1 MDRYRVSKERS
12 FEINESK
19 YNTTYLF
26 LPYNDNSKQ
35 NYWRITL
42 FKKAILFITQQF
54 IITTWSL

>member
-42 FKKAILFITQQF
+42 F
-54 IITTWSL
+54 